1 MHLNLRCKPNK
12 QSAWCHLTW
21 GELIM
26 GLTRRDLLLGG
37 ASLGAAAS
45 LSGCAGLTRPSGE
58 QSTPGRRRSGPA
70 TLTFVNWSGDTE
82 KAAFDA
88 LIKAFTEANPDITI
102 KTDTVPYD
110 SIQTNLD
117 SRFQSGNPPDL
128 FRVSYI
134 DIGQYTSQGVLLDVS
149 GTFDQARIDEFEPGL
164 WQSIVYDGK
173 PYGVPHQIDTTAILY
188 RKDAFEAA
196 KITDV
201 PQTLEEAWT
210 WEEFADASRK
220 LKAVVKGKQTAF
232 IYDWQSAGAYRW
244 LSWLFQAGG
253 RLLGDDLKAPDIDTD
268 AGRKA
273 VEFTQSFFT
282 EGWVARNT
290 STKSSTY
297 PDGVFIAGSVA
308 MAFAGD
314 FLIPGIET
322 GIEKNPFEYGSM
334 PMPRDVA
341 AASDLGGNAIVAAK
355 DGPNTEAAAK
365 FLAFCV
371 QENQQRTFCE
381 ATGQLPTLKSLT
393 SAQAGLP
400 DPAGPDGGVRPA
412 GQHDRAGPGRPGRR
426 CPQFGKLNIALRDE
440 LDQAFLRGRS
450 AADTTAALA
459 KAVERAA
466 S

>member
-1 MHLNLRCKPNK
+1 
-12 QSAWCHLTW
+12 
-21 GELIM
+21 M
-26 GLTRRDLLLGG
+26 GLSRRELLLGG
-37 ASLGAAAS
+37 ASLGAAAG

-58 QSTPGRRRSGPA
+58 QTAGGGSSSGGPA
-70 TLTFVNWSGDTE
+70 TLTFVNWSGDAE
-82 KAAFDA
+82 KVAFDA
-88 LIKAFTEANPDITI
+88 LLKRFTAENPDITI

-110 SIQTNLD
+110 SVQTNLD
-117 SRFQSGNPPDL
+117 SRFQAGSPPDL

-134 DIGQYTSQGVLLDVS
+134 DIGQYTSQDVLLDVS

-188 RKDAFEAA
+188 RLDAFEAA
-196 KITDV
+196 KITNV
-201 PQTLEEAWT
+201 PQTVEDAWT

-220 LKAVVKGKQTAF
+220 LKAVVKGKQTPF

-253 RLLGDDLKAPDIDTD
+253 RLLGDDLKAPAIDSPE
-268 AGRKA
+268 GRKA
-273 VEFTQSFFT
+273 LDFTQSFFT
-282 EGWVARNT
+282 EGWVAKNS

-314 FLIPGIET
+314 FLVPFIET
-322 GIEKNPFEYGSM
+322 NVSKSKNKFEYGSM

-341 AASDLGGNAIVAAK
+341 SASDLGGNAIVAAK
-355 DGPNTEAAAK
+355 DGKNTEAAAK

-393 SAQAGLP
+393 SAKL
-400 DPAGPDGGVRPA
+400 DFEVRPDLMEA
-412 GQHDRAGPGRPGRR
+412 FVQQAKTIAPEQVAQVTV
-426 CPQFGKLNIALRDE
+426 PQFGKLNIALRDE

-450 AADTTAALA
+450 ADETIAALST
-459 KAVERAA
+459 AVERAA

>member
-1 MHLNLRCKPNK
+1 
-12 QSAWCHLTW
+12 
-21 GELIM
+21 M
-26 GLTRRDLLLGG
+26 GLSRRELLLGG

-58 QSTPGRRRSGPA
+58 QSTTGTGGGGGPV
-70 TLTFVNWSGDTE
+70 TLTFVNWSGEAE

-88 LIKAFTEANPDITI
+88 LIKAFTAANPDITI

-117 SRFQSGNPPDL
+117 SRFQAGNPPDL

-149 GTFDQARIDEFEPGL
+149 SVFDQARIDEFEPGL
-164 WQSIVYDGK
+164 WQSVVYDGK

-196 KITDV
+196 KITNI
-201 PQTLEEAWT
+201 PETLDDAWT
-210 WEEFADASRK
+210 WEEFAEVSRK
-220 LKAVVKGKQTAF
+220 LKAVVKGKQTPF

-253 RLLGDDLKAPDIDTD
+253 RLLGDDLKSPAIDS
-268 AGRKA
+268 AEARKA
-273 VEFTQSFFT
+273 LNFTQSFFT
-282 EGWVARNT
+282 EGWVARNS

-297 PDGVFIAGSVA
+297 PDGVFIAGTVA

-314 FLIPGIET
+314 FLIPFIDT
-322 GIEKNPFEYGSM
+322 NVKKKFEFGSL
-334 PMPRDVA
+334 PMPRDVQ

-355 DGPNTEAAAK
+355 DGPNAEAAAK

-393 SAQAGLP
+393 TAQL
-400 DPAGPDGGVRPA
+400 DFQVRPDLMEVFVQQA
-412 GQHDRAGPGRPGRR
+412 KTLTPEQVAQVTV
-426 CPQFGKLNIALRDE
+426 PQFGKLNVALRDE

-450 AADTTAALA
+450 ADDTVKALSTAI
-459 KAVERAA
+459 ERAA
-466 S
+466 P

>member
-1 MHLNLRCKPNK
+1 
-12 QSAWCHLTW
+12 
-21 GELIM
+21 M
-26 GLTRRDLLLGG
+26 GLTRRELLVGG
-37 ASLGAAAS
+37 ASLGATAT
-45 LSGCAGLTRPSGE
+45 LSGCAGLTRPAGE
-58 QSTPGRRRSGPA
+58 QSTPSAGGGPV
-70 TLTFVNWSGDTE
+70 TLTFVNWSGEAE
-82 KAAFDA
+82 KDAFDA
-88 LIKAFTEANPDITI
+88 LIKRFTAENPNITI

-117 SRFQSGNPPDL
+117 SRFQAGNPPDL

-149 GTFDQARIDEFEPGL
+149 GTFDQARIEEFEPGL
-164 WQSIVYDGK
+164 WQSVVYDGK

-188 RKDAFEAA
+188 RRDAFEAA
-196 KITDV
+196 KITNI
-201 PQTLEEAWT
+201 PQTVEEAWT
-210 WEEFADASRK
+210 WEEFADAARK
-220 LKAVVKGKQTAF
+220 LKAVVKGKQTPF

-253 RLLGDDLKAPDIDTD
+253 RLLAEDLKAPAIDSD

-273 VEFTQSFFT
+273 VQFTQSFFT

-297 PDGVFIAGSVA
+297 PDGAFIAGSVA

-314 FLIPGIET
+314 FLIPFIDT
-322 GIEKNPFEYGSM
+322 NVNKSKDKFEYGSL

-355 DGPNTEAAAK
+355 EGPNTEAAAK

-393 SAQAGLP
+393 SAELDFQ
-400 DPAGPDGGVRPA
+400 VRPDLMEVFVQQA
-412 GQHDRAGPGRPGRR
+412 KTIAPDQVAQVTV
-426 CPQFGKLNIALRDE
+426 PQFGKLNVALRDE

-450 AADTTAALA
+450 PADTTAALA

-466 S
+466 

>member
-1 MHLNLRCKPNK
+1 
-12 QSAWCHLTW
+12 
-21 GELIM
+21 M
-26 GLTRRDLLLGG
+26 GLTRRELLLGG

-45 LSGCAGLTRPSGE
+45 LSGCAGLTRPTGE
-58 QSTPGRRRSGPA
+58 QTAGGTGSGSSGPA
-70 TLTFVNWSGDTE
+70 TLTFVNWSGETE

-88 LIKAFTEANPDITI
+88 LIKAFSEANPEITI

-149 GTFDQARIDEFEPGL
+149 SAFDQARIDEFEPGL
-164 WQSIVYDGK
+164 WQAIVYDGK

-196 KITDV
+196 KITNIPESVDD
-201 PQTLEEAWT
+201 AWT
-210 WEEFADASRK
+210 WEEFADAARK
-220 LKAVVKGKQTAF
+220 LKGVVKGKQTPF

-253 RLLGDDLKAPDIDTD
+253 RLLGDDLKSPDIDTD

-273 VEFTQSFFT
+273 VQFTQSFFT

-314 FLIPGIET
+314 FLLPGIET

-334 PMPRDVA
+334 PMPRDVQ

-381 ATGQLPTLKSLT
+381 STGQLPTLKSLT
-393 SAQAGLP
+393 SAQL
-400 DPAGPDGGVRPA
+400 DFQVRPDLMEVFVQQA
-412 GQHDRAGPGRPGRR
+412 STLTPEQVAQVTV
-426 CPQFGKLNIALRDE
+426 PQFGKLNVALRDE

-450 AADTTAALA
+450 PADTTAALA

>member
-1 MHLNLRCKPNK
+1 M
-12 QSAWCHLTW
+12 
-21 GELIM
+21 IM
-26 GLTRRDLLLGG
+26 GLTRRELLLGA
-37 ASLGAAAS
+37 ASLGAAAT
-45 LSGCAGLTRPSGE
+45 LSGCAGLTRPAGE
-58 QSTPGRRRSGPA
+58 QSTSGTGGTGSDPV
-70 TLTFVNWSGDTE
+70 TLSFVNWSGDAE

-88 LIKAFTEANPDITI
+88 LIKEFTAENPDITI

-117 SRFQSGNPPDL
+117 SRFQAGNPPDL

-134 DIGQYTSQGVLLDVS
+134 DIGQYTSQDVLLDVS
-149 GTFDQARIDEFEPGL
+149 GVFDQARIDEFEPGL
-164 WQSIVYDGK
+164 WQAIVYDGK

-196 KITDV
+196 KITNV
-201 PQTLEEAWT
+201 PQSVDEAWT
-210 WEEFADASRK
+210 WEEFADAARK
-220 LKAVVKGKQTAF
+220 LKGVVKGKQTAF

-253 RLLGDDLKAPDIDTD
+253 RLLGDDLKAPAIDSD

-273 VEFTQSFFT
+273 LAFTQSFFT

-322 GIEKNPFEYGSM
+322 GIAKNKFEYGSM

-355 DGPNTEAAAK
+355 DGKNTEAAAK

-371 QENQQRTFCE
+371 QENQQRAFCE

-393 SAQAGLP
+393 SAQLDFEIRP
-400 DPAGPDGGVRPA
+400 DLMEVFAQQAKTIAPDQVA
-412 GQHDRAGPGRPGRR
+412 QVTV
-426 CPQFGKLNIALRDE
+426 PQFGKLNIALRDE

-450 AADTTAALA
+450 AADTISALSTAI
-459 KAVERAA
+459 ERAA